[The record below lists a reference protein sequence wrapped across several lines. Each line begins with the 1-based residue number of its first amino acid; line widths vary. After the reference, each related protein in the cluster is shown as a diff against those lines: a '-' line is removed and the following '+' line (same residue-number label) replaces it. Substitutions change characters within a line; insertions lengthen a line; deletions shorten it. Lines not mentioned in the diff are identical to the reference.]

1 MWSSNELAA
10 IEHSF
15 TLDDIPPT
23 IRALIPEEDLD
34 AMTEH
39 GELDRGMALHLAY
52 EQVFE
57 LPEPETPGWVI
68 AAVQANPG
76 KFWIAQ
82 LCRAMHGLPENFKSI
97 TWCGLCQEYANPRKR
112 ERSNNLP
119 RQTLPGLEETGGAF
133 RLHPPC
139 SKRGLTWLRKVV
151 YRLVDRGWVK
161 KIREFRPDMRQARGY
176 DLMSVLYQE
185 EGGKGKDVAE
195 AR

>member
-1 MWSSNELAA
+1 MWSSDEFAA

-23 IRALIPEEDLD
+23 LRALIPDEDLD
-34 AMTEH
+34 AMAES
-39 GELDRGMALHLAY
+39 GELDRGMALHLVY

-57 LPEPETPGWVI
+57 LPEPETVEWVMT
-68 AAVQANPG
+68 AVQANPG
-76 KFWIAQ
+76 KFWISQ

-119 RQTLPGLEETGGAF
+119 RQTLPSLEETGGAF
-133 RLHPPC
+133 QLHPPC
-139 SKRGLTWLRKVV
+139 SKRGLTWLRKLV
-151 YRLVDRGWVK
+151 YRLADRGKVK
-161 KIREFRPDMRQARGY
+161 KIREFRPDICQARGY
-176 DLMSVLYQE
+176 DLMSVLYQGE
-185 EGGKGKDVAE
+185 SGRGKDVAE